1 MTNDESNGGAF
12 VRAPKKLSK
21 AKKIKKPQVEI
32 EFEMEE
38 ERPIRERN

>member
-1 MTNDESNGGAF
+1 MTTSKDESSGGAF
-12 VRAPKKLSK
+12 VRAPKK

-38 ERPIRERN
+38 EERPIRERN